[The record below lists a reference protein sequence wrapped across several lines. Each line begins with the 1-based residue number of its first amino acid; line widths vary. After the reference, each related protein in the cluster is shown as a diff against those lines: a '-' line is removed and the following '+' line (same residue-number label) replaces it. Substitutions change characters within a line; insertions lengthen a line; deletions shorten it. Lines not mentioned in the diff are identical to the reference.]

1 MTLEVGI
8 LGAGPSGLYLAVL
21 MKKADPSR
29 RVTVVER
36 NAPDATFGWGVV
48 FSEETMGALRDAD
61 YESYLRISDRFAR
74 WDAIDVVYRDET
86 VRSRGHVF
94 SAIGRKVLLS
104 LLQER
109 CRELDVELIFQR
121 EVADLSMFEG
131 RDLVVAADG
140 VHSLAR
146 RLHGDELGASV
157 DVHRSKYIWFGTDL
171 VFDAFTFIFRRT
183 EQGMFQVHG
192 YPFDAG
198 TSTFIVECNEPTWQR
213 AGLQDATEEESI
225 AFCQDLFAPELAG
238 HKLMSNRSMWTS
250 FPTVR
255 CHTWHL
261 GRTVLVGDAAHTA
274 HFTIGSGTKLAM
286 EDAVA
291 LSNAFLRH
299 GDQVD
304 RAIVEYEMERQ
315 PVVER
320 FQEAARDSATYF
332 EDVDR
337 YRGFEPLPF
346 AFNLLTRSGRITH
359 RELEKRDPAFVARV
373 DRWFAAGPRVDEPP
387 LVPVPPAL
395 VPWRAGRDDGTG
407 RVTPSPDDVTVRVAL
422 SPSLPDDAIDGYPST
437 SQTTTVSEAVKDRPG
452 MVVVGP
458 VAVRADGRITIG
470 SPGLF
475 SDAHEEAWSI
485 HLRKLRQN
493 GRTSPTLMVLLGHA
507 GRRGAT
513 MPRGR
518 GVDRP
523 LASEGWEVL
532 APSAIPYTRRGR
544 TPAQIDEAGMA
555 DVADAFA
562 VAATRAVRAGFDAA
576 QVDMGLGYL
585 LGSFLS
591 LLANHRTDRHGGSLE
606 NRARFPLA
614 VFDAVR
620 EAWPRDR
627 LLAVRLT
634 ASDWAPG
641 GIDAVD
647 AAIVAT
653 RLKAA
658 GCDLVEVVAGQ
669 TVPNDRPMYGRF
681 HLVPLSDR
689 VRNDAGVATMVSGNL
704 TTLDDVNTVVAAGRA
719 DICVLDPRIY
729 RSER

>member
-1 MTLEVGI
+1 
-8 LGAGPSGLYLAVL
+8 

-29 RVTVVER
+29 RVTVIER

-61 YESYLRISDRFAR
+61 YESYLQISDRFAR
-74 WDAIDVVYRDET
+74 WDAIDIVYRDER

-104 LLQER
+104 ILQER
-109 CRELDVELIFQR
+109 CRELGVELAFGQ
-121 EVADLSMFEG
+121 EVADLSLFDD

-146 RLHGDELGASV
+146 RLHGDAFGASV
-157 DVHRSKYIWFGTDL
+157 DIHRSKYIWFGTNL

-183 EQGMFQVHG
+183 DHGMFQVHG
-192 YPFDAG
+192 YPFDAA
-198 TSTFIVECNEPTWQR
+198 TSTFIVECNEATWER
-213 AGLQDATEEESI
+213 AGLKDATEEQSI

-238 HKLMSNRSMWTS
+238 HKLMSNRSTWTS

-255 CHTWHL
+255 CHAWHL
-261 GRTVLVGDAAHTA
+261 GRMVLVGDAAHTA

-286 EDAVA
+286 EDAIA

-299 GDQVD
+299 GEQVD
-304 RAIVEYEMERQ
+304 RALVEYELERQ

-320 FQEAARDSATYF
+320 FQEAARESATYF

-373 DRWFAAGPRVDEPP
+373 DRWFAASSHADRTD
-387 LVPVPPAL
+387 LVPVPPAF
-395 VPWRAGRDDGTG
+395 VPWNAPRDDVTVGGT
-407 RVTPSPDDVTVRVAL
+407 SPHDDVTVRVTL
-422 SPSLPDDAIDGYPST
+422 SPTLPDTAVDGCPGAE
-437 SQTTTVSEAVKDRPG
+437 QMAALVAAGKDRPG
-452 MVVVGP
+452 IIVIGP
-458 VAVRADGRITIG
+458 VAVRADGRITPG
-470 SPGLF
+470 SPGLY
-475 SDAHEEAWSI
+475 SAEQEGAWSQ
-485 HLRKLRQN
+485 LLTDLRQVS
-493 GRTSPTLMVLLGHA
+493 GPPMLMALLSHA

-513 MPRGR
+513 LPRDR
-518 GVDRP
+518 GVDRAM
-523 LASEGWEVL
+523 ASDGWELL

-544 TPAQIDEAGMA
+544 TPAQMEESAMSE
-555 DVADAFA
+555 VADAFA
-562 VAATRAVRAGFDAA
+562 NAARRAARVGFDAV

-591 LLANHRTDRHGGSLE
+591 PLSNRRSDRYGGSLE

-614 VFDAVR
+614 VFEAIRAV
-620 EAWPRDR
+620 WPLDR
-627 LLAVRLT
+627 SLAVRLT
-634 ASDWAPG
+634 ASDWYPG
-641 GIDAVD
+641 GIEGGE
-647 AAIVAT
+647 AAGVAAM
-653 RLKAA
+653 LKAA

-669 TVPNDRPMYGRF
+669 TIPNDRPAYGRF

-689 VRNDAGVATMVSGNL
+689 VRNDAGVATMVAGNL
-704 TTLDDVNTVVAAGRA
+704 TTLDDVNTVLAAGRA

-729 RSER
+729 RTER